1 MKKRTMRLFLV
12 IALIAALLVSAV
24 GCSSNNSEAEEK
36 IAQLEQE
43 NAELRQQVADLT
55 EQLNSIPAETT
66 LDSWTLTATPYED
79 NSGAAIE
86 LKAVPVEYIEGTTVT
101 LAVELNGMEAESTEC
116 TWNGTAYTASI
127 DLTAADGYSY
137 YCILS
142 STDGAQDI
150 LPLNTPSN
158 PTDESLIYLSS
169 SLISYAN
176 VVLDAWENTD
186 KALVL
191 KSGYVQ
197 VQTPQLSGSGETLT
211 LDKAALVLKL
221 NSDEK
226 ARKDLDMPAGESEG
240 SYELPL
246 ADVSFDMPKMKD
258 DDQLDLWLEVTLSNG
273 ETINSNGGSWF
284 FSDGTLNLAVG

>member
-1 MKKRTMRLFLV
+1 MKKRTMRMLLV
-12 IALIAALLVSAV
+12 IVMIAALLAGIA
-24 GCSSNNSEAEEK
+24 GCASKTNEAEEK

-43 NAELRQQVADLT
+43 NAELRQQVAALT
-55 EQLNSIPAETT
+55 EQLNSIPVETS
-66 LDSWTLTATPYED
+66 LDSWTLTAHPFED
-79 NSGAAIE
+79 NSGATIE
-86 LKAVPVEYIEGTTVT
+86 LKATPIEYIEGAAVT
-101 LAVELNGMEAESTEC
+101 LAVELNGMEAESAEC
-116 TWNGTAYTASI
+116 TWNGSAYTAAI

-142 STDGAQDI
+142 STDGTQNI

-186 KALVL
+186 DSLVL

-197 VQTPQLSGSGETLT
+197 VQTPKLSGNGETLT

-221 NSDEK
+221 NDEEK
-226 ARKDLDMPAGESEG
+226 ARKDLDLPAGEAEG
-240 SYELPL
+240 SYELAL
-246 ADVSFDMPKMKD
+246 ADVTFDMPKMKD
-258 DDQLDLWLEVTLSNG
+258 DDQLDLWLEITLSNG
-273 ETINSNGGSWF
+273 EVINSNGGSWF
-284 FSDGTLNLAVG
+284 FSDDALNLNVG